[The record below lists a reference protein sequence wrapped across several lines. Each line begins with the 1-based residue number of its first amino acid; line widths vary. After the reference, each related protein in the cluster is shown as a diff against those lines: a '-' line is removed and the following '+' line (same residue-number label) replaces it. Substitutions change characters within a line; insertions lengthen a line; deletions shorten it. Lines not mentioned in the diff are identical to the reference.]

1 MLRSGADTCPALR
14 AVQHPGLAADPRLP
28 RARRGNEVRLVSGR
42 FQKWLHVTRNVTASD
57 ALAGCAP
64 RYWEPTTASF
74 RPRVW
79 CSVSPPRMPLT
90 VKYCRPA
97 KCTVDS
103 GATEMRG
110 RVSLLGGPGE
120 ADKYLLSR
128 ISRR

>member
-14 AVQHPGLAADPRLP
+14 AVQHPGLAAAPGIP

-57 ALAGCAP
+57 ALAGYAP

-90 VKYCRPA
+90 VTYWWLGWRVWSPGRCRWLPR
-97 KCTVDS
+97 S
-103 GATEMRG
+103 GEHTAE
-110 RVSLLGGPGE
+110 L
-120 ADKYLLSR
+120 
-128 ISRR
+128 